1 MDMPSSDSP
10 LSTPALA
17 AAVQAAEQ
25 AVRERQPPLTHPHD
39 RCAVL
44 CQHLFEALGVP
55 LTADQEQSD
64 SHCVYTF
71 HTRGDSPAT
80 IRAVPMA
87 DQWVLLG
94 ASGHPH
100 PQVVTTRVAVRALVR
115 ESSATAVFQP
125 PTAWQSWVTGLQSTF
140 IPALAVPPQSP
151 PSRRPNPMHA
161 SSHHRGSTA
170 LLASRSPPPSV
181 QVGDADKDPLG
192 AWRDPSAAEGGGM
205 LMGPG
210 HPAFRVNEPSDA
222 RSDAPFAGPTRL
234 PSGAV
239 PAGARF
245 DPIGPFD
252 PSAGPAPGGVP
263 RRPRPN
269 QPTPW
274 SGDPDNDELP
284 PPGYRDMFM

>member
-1 MDMPSSDSP
+1 MDEPSNASP
-10 LSTPALA
+10 LT

-25 AVRERQPPLTHPHD
+25 AVRGCQPPLTHPHD

-55 LTADQEQSD
+55 LTTDQGLPS
-64 SHCVYTF
+64 SHCVYAFNTQ
-71 HTRGDSPAT
+71 GANPAT

-94 ASGHPH
+94 ASGYPH
-100 PQVVTTRVAVRALVR
+100 PQVVITQVAIRALVR
-115 ESSATAVFQP
+115 ETAAAPVFQP
-125 PTAWQSWVTGLQSTF
+125 PTAWQSWVTQLQSTF
-140 IPALAVPPQSP
+140 IPALTAPPRSP
-151 PSRRPNPMHA
+151 PPRSPKPMHGP
-161 SSHHRGSTA
+161 SHPKGSAT
-170 LLASRSPPPSV
+170 LSTSRSPAPSV

-210 HPAFRVNEPSDA
+210 HPAFRVSEPADTP
-222 RSDAPFAGPTRL
+222 RSDAPFARPTRL
-234 PSGAV
+234 PPGAV
-239 PAGARF
+239 PPGARF

-263 RRPRPN
+263 RRPRPQ